1 MLNRRYLRI
10 KVMQGLY
17 ALEHARNANY
27 LLSLD
32 LIDKQFDVRFAQ
44 LAEDEKQVGWLF
56 EKNYR
61 RKPESVHIGNKLPE
75 KVRHL
80 ALDILD
86 AYWTS
91 ENQEELKESGFV
103 SLLTQVKE
111 SYAKDTEELKEEKKQ
126 VVEVFKQVY
135 EQSQPSIDIDA
146 SDTGRNTL
154 TEAIHVYHNKLRED
168 IKNLETRLL
177 QQSRTVYNSYLI
189 SLTFLIEMIELINAE
204 KVAQASSLL
213 QKPIFESDYKFGRN
227 VIVHALKDSDVLKL
241 ALDQRKLDTD
251 SARNIA
257 KELYKKVVKE
267 DEEYIAYQK
276 LGQNN
281 AEDDKKIVN
290 HILKNIIFK
299 HEISHTYFE
308 ELDLSWSENRKV
320 AQSMATKTIKA
331 ILGDKDEENSQEEE
345 GESELPQM
353 NKNFE
358 LSPLSKNWD
367 EDVIFYKNLYK
378 FNVEGNQKYEDII
391 AGKTKNWDIERLALI
406 DKVILKMAICEMINF
421 YSIPVKVTINEYIE
435 LAKTYSTPKSKKFVN
450 GLLDSIAQD
459 LVARGDIKKS
469 GRGLMDNK

>member
-1 MLNRRYLRI
+1 
-10 KVMQGLY
+10 MQGLY

-56 EKNYR
+56 EKNHH
-61 RKPESVHIGNKLPE
+61 RKPESVNIGKKLPE

-111 SYAKDTEELKEEKKQ
+111 TYAKDIEELKEEKKQ

-189 SLTFLIEMIELINAE
+189 SLTFLIEMIELVNAE

-227 VIVHALKDSDVLKL
+227 VIVHALKDSEVLKL
-241 ALDQRKLDTD
+241 ALDQRRLDVD

-267 DEEYIAYQK
+267 DEEYITYQK

-281 AEDDKKIVN
+281 AEDDKKIVH

-308 ELDLSWSENRKV
+308 ELDLNWSENRKV

-331 ILGDKDEENSQEEE
+331 ILGDQDEENSQEEE
-345 GESELPQM
+345 GGAELPQM

-459 LVARGDIKKS
+459 LVASGDIKKS

>member
-17 ALEHARNANY
+17 ALEHSRNANY

-32 LIDKQFDVRFAQ
+32 LIEKQFDTRFSQ
-44 LAEDEKQVGWLF
+44 LAEDEKQVGWIF
-56 EKNYR
+56 EKNHQ
-61 RKPESVHIGNKLPE
+61 RKPENIQIGKKLPE
-75 KVRHL
+75 KVRQL

-86 AYWTS
+86 AYWNS
-91 ENQEELKESGFV
+91 DEQEALQEQKFAPLLQQVRASYKEDNDA
-103 SLLTQVKE
+103 LT
-111 SYAKDTEELKEEKKQ
+111 EEKKNIMA
-126 VVEVFKQVY
+126 VFKEVY
-135 EQSQPSIDIDA
+135 EQEQPTIDVDA
-146 SDTGRNTL
+146 SDVSKKTL
-154 TEAIHVYHNKLRED
+154 VKAIDIYHNKLQED
-168 IKNLETRLL
+168 VKNLEARLL
-177 QQSRTVYNSYLI
+177 QQSRIIYTNYLI
-189 SLTFLIEMIELINAE
+189 GLIWVTEIAELVNLE
-204 KVAQASSLL
+204 KAAKASSLL
-213 QKPIFESDYKFGRN
+213 KAPIFEGDYKMGQN
-227 VIVHALKDSDVLKL
+227 VVCQTLKNSDALKL
-241 ALDQRKLDTD
+241 AKEQRKIDDAVLRTTV
-251 SARNIA
+251 R
-257 KELYKKVVKE
+257 ELYKKVIKE
-267 DEEYIAYQK
+267 DEEYINYQK

-299 HEISHTYFE
+299 HEITNSYFE

-320 AQSMATKTIKA
+320 VQSMAVKTIKA
-331 ILGDKDEENSQEEE
+331 IMGDTEEE
-345 GESELPQM
+345 DGDAEETEITI

-367 EDVIFYKNLYK
+367 EDVVFYKNLYN
-378 FNVEGNQKYEDII
+378 FNVEGNQRYEDII
-391 AGKTKNWDIERLALI
+391 AKKTKNWDIERLALI

-459 LVARGDIKKS
+459 LIEQGDIKKS